1 MQTCNVQLYSYNY
14 KEAKTYLAALLFVGG
29 NVVLP
34 QLFHQFHMGGPTWL
48 PIYFFTL
55 IGAFKY
61 GKNVGVLTALLSPII
76 NSMLFGM
83 PNTAMLPIILIKSTL
98 LALAASYAANKFKKI
113 NLLILAGV
121 ILFYQTSGALAEWA
135 LTQNLQIALQNIY
148 IAVPGMLLQLLGGYI
163 FIQYIIRK

>member
-1 MQTCNVQLYSYNY
+1 
-14 KEAKTYLAALLFVGG
+14 
-29 NVVLP
+29 
-34 QLFHQFHMGGPTWL
+34 
-48 PIYFFTL
+48 
-55 IGAFKY
+55 
-61 GKNVGVLTALLSPII
+61 
-76 NSMLFGM
+76 MLFGM

-98 LALAASYAANKFKKI
+98 LAIAASYAANKYKKI

-148 IAVPGMLLQLLGGYI
+148 IAIPGMLLQLLGGYI